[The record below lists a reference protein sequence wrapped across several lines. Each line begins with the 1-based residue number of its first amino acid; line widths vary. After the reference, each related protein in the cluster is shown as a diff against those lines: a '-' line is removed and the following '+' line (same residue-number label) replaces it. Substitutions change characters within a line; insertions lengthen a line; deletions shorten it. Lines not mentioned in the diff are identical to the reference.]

1 MEPRFYLRFMS
12 RYDKMFLISFPN
24 ILEAGM
30 EKSKDVLGRIEA
42 SYHRFSKGQKR
53 IADYVRRNYEKAAS
67 MTAARLGETVGV
79 SESTV
84 VRFAT
89 ELGYKGFPQF
99 LKALQELVKK
109 QLSSVQR
116 VSLAYE
122 RLASK
127 DDLVSTVIHDDIRTL
142 NATMQM
148 VDKQAF
154 NQAVALIDKA
164 RKIYVV
170 GGRSCGM
177 LASFF
182 AYYLSFI
189 LDQVHLVSSDSVT
202 ESLEEIYRINE
213 EDVVVAI
220 SFPRYSVKT
229 QQTMAFAKNRHARI
243 IAITDGILSPLVK
256 YADCCIYARSD
267 MVSFVD
273 SLVAPLSVINALLA
287 AISMKNKDSVTETLS
302 SMETMWDEM
311 HEYMIGD

>member
-1 MEPRFYLRFMS
+1 MIVVYT
-12 RYDKMFLISFPN
+12 IS
-24 ILEAGM
+24 GM
-30 EKSKDVLGRIEA
+30 EEHMEKAEDVLVLIET
-42 SYHRFSKGQKR
+42 SYHKFSKGQKR
-53 IADYVRRNYEKAAS
+53 IADYVCENYDKAVG
-67 MTAARLGETVGV
+67 MTAVKLGETVGV

-89 ELGYKGFPQF
+89 ELGFKGFPQF
-99 LKALQELVKK
+99 QKALKELVKK
-109 QLSSVQR
+109 RLSSVQR
-116 VSLAYE
+116 VTLAYD
-122 RLASK
+122 RLTSG
-127 DDLVSTVIHDDIRTL
+127 DDLVGAVIHDDIRNL
-142 NATMQM
+142 NATYQM
-148 VDKQAF
+148 VDRQAF
-154 NQAVALIDKA
+154 SQAVNLIDHA

-182 AYYLSFI
+182 AYYLNFI

-213 EDVVVAI
+213 DDVVVAI

-229 QQTMAFAKNRHARI
+229 QQTMAFAKNRKAKI
-243 IAITDGILSPLVK
+243 VVITDGPQSPLVQ

-287 AISMKNKDSVTETLS
+287 AISMRNKDSVTETLGA
-302 SMETMWDEM
+302 METMWNEM
-311 HEYMIGD
+311 HEYKIRD